1 MSRRTLAGSS
11 AVVESEQDASLAATQ
26 TCLTS
31 GEQLDDG
38 TPTEA
43 TEATNAQVPNSPV
56 DRSSHNLAG
65 GTPTE
70 PNVTPAE
77 QTPSPSGTAAA
88 LIMVP
93 LCLSVT
99 MAALDLTIV
108 TPAIPAMVSDF
119 NSESGYVWIGSA
131 FILAS
136 TASTPVWGSVADIW
150 GRKPIILIS
159 VAIFLVGSLL
169 CALSTNID
177 TLVAG
182 RTVQGLGAS
191 GMGTMVNV
199 IICDTFSL
207 RDRGLYL
214 AITSIVWAV
223 ASAVGPVIGG
233 IFTTMLRSVGLIPIH
248 PCQFR

>member
-1 MSRRTLAGSS
+1 M
-11 AVVESEQDASLAATQ
+11 V
-26 TCLTS
+26 S
-31 GEQLDDG
+31 GEQLDDD
-38 TPTEA
+38 TTA
-43 TEATNAQVPNSPV
+43 EATNPYGSDGPGDQ
-56 DRSSHNLAG
+56 SSHDAVG

-70 PNVTPAE
+70 PTVTPE
-77 QTPSPSGTAAA
+77 QQIQSPSGTAAA

-99 MAALDLTIV
+99 MSALDLTIV

-131 FILAS
+131 FILAG
-136 TASTPVWGSVADIW
+136 TASTPMRGSVANIW

-159 VAIFLVGSLL
+159 VAVFLVGSLL
-169 CALSTNID
+169 CALAHNIEA
-177 TLVAG
+177 LVAG
-182 RTVQGLGAS
+182 RTIQGLGAS
-191 GMGTMVNV
+191 GMSTMVNV

-233 IFTTMLRSVGLIPIH
+233 IFTTMLR
-248 PCQFR
+248 